1 AAPRHY
7 GELRRLMFPVSDKVL
22 TEQLRQLERDGL
34 VSREV
39 QPPPAAKPALPPRTV
54 YSLTEYGQSLYP
66 VLAALCEWGRA
77 HLARARGA
85 PWRRTDPLRPGA
97 RYRLNQGTRFP
108 SGAAG
113 GPRRR
118 DRPGPSQT
126 ARLWRWPRPR
136 PAAPL
141 RPAPGPGSSPPR
153 CRPPGR
159 RRS

>member
-1 AAPRHY
+1 MNARPKGVEALQPAAAPPSVQGIEAALRVLGGKWKLLILWHLAAAPRHY

-85 PWRRTDPLRPGA
+85 GSAGEGRG
-97 RYRLNQGTRFP
+97 
-108 SGAAG
+108 SGEA
-113 GPRRR
+113 
-118 DRPGPSQT
+118 
-126 ARLWRWPRPR
+126 
-136 PAAPL
+136 
-141 RPAPGPGSSPPR
+141 SPP
-153 CRPPGR
+153 PASGD
-159 RRS
+159 